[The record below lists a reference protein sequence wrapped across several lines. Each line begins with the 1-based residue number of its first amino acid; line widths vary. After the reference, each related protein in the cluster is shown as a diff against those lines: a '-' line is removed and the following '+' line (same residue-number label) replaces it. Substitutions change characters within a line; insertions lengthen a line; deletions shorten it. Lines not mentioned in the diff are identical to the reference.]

1 MVETRKNSM
10 ELYGFDFM
18 IDEKLMPW
26 IIEVNSSPS
35 LEFSTVYFPLYIINL
50 FIVLFRRLPKN
61 WLSY

>member
-18 IDEKLMPW
+18 IDEKLAPW

-35 LEFSTVYFPLYIINL
+35 LEFSTVKNFSIHAYRNL
-50 FIVLFRRLPKN
+50 LD
-61 WLSY
+61 SD

>member
-18 IDEKLMPW
+18 IDEKLTPW

-35 LEFSTVYFPLYIINL
+35 LEFSTVYTFFLINAKGNL
-50 FIVLFRRLPKN
+50 LD
-61 WLSY
+61 SD